1 MKRIYLDNAATSYP
15 KPPGLGDAVKHFIE
29 DVGENVNRSGYD
41 SMVAE
46 EIVFE
51 TREMLAEL
59 FNFPT
64 PENVIFTLNITYG
77 LNFLLKGILQA
88 GDHVVVSSMEHNAVM
103 RPLMQLADQGVELS
117 RVTCDEEGMLD
128 VENLV
133 QHIKQNT
140 KMVVLTHASNVSGTI
155 LPIEQIG
162 SICKEKGLLFVVDTA
177 QTAGVLDIDFQ
188 RLKTDALAFTGHKG
202 LLGPQGIGGFLVSQ
216 KMAEQMTAL
225 VSGGTGSLSEYE
237 EVPPYLPDKL
247 EPGTPNLPGIYGLN
261 EALRYLKEVG
271 LDSIKE
277 KESQLAAC
285 LLEGLATM
293 ERVRIVGPKEIQ
305 GRMAVVSADF
315 LGYDNAQ
322 VAYYIQKHHGIRT
335 RCGLHCAPA
344 AHKTL
349 GTFPQGTV
357 RFSPG
362 HFNTKTE
369 MKKTLSA
376 ISEALK
382 ELQSTPQ

>member
-88 GDHVVVSSMEHNAVM
+88 GDHVIVSSMEHNAVM
-103 RPLMQLADQGVELS
+103 RPLIQLADQRVELS

-128 VENLV
+128 VEDLV
-133 QHIKQNT
+133 QHIRQNT

-155 LPIEQIG
+155 LPMEQIG

-188 RLKTDALAFTGHKG
+188 RLKADALAFTGHKG

-271 LDSIKE
+271 LDSIRE

-293 ERVRIVGPKEIQ
+293 ERVRIVGPKGIQ

-335 RCGLHCAPA
+335 RCGLHCAPS

-362 HFNTKTE
+362 HFNTKAE